1 MPPDRPPRARPIP
14 AALAIRGSLSVAAA
28 VLVLAA
34 WLPACR
40 SRADDPATAML
51 ARVLHR
57 GDRLILLRTLDP
69 EATRIA
75 AVVDT
80 AAGKPELRIYE
91 GGGGGQNYAVAHTA
105 QQGDAFKDL
114 ALIDVDLD
122 GQEEVVVTWEGGHL
136 EAVEV
141 IARGQDGAYRAI
153 FQNAGRQIEKR
164 YDPAGRVEFW
174 ITSRTYEEG
183 PGQAPAYETTVYRLD
198 KGQYAESP
206 GR

>member
-14 AALAIRGSLSVAAA
+14 AARAIRRSLSVAAA
-28 VLVLAA
+28 ALVVAA

-51 ARVLHR
+51 AKVLNR
-57 GDRLILLRTLDP
+57 GDRLIFLRTLDP
-69 EATRIA
+69 EGTRIA

-91 GGGGGQNYAVAHTA
+91 RGGGGKDYSVAHTA
-105 QQGDAFKDL
+105 RQGDAFRNL
-114 ALIDVDLD
+114 ALLDVDLD
-122 GQEEVVVTWEGGHL
+122 GQEEIVVTWEGGKL
-136 EAVEV
+136 EVVEV
-141 IARGQDGAYRAI
+141 IARDQGGAYRAI
-153 FQNAGRQIEKR
+153 FQNAGRQIERR

-183 PGQAPAYETTVYRLD
+183 PRQHPVYETTVYRLD
-198 KGQYAESP
+198 NGRYAESP